1 MLSTLLPLTLSSLLV
16 SALPSPNVKD
26 VVKRTSSGVPY
37 SPHSIPIAAKVPRP
51 AALERAFAE
60 KVRAL
65 DMADGK
71 NESMVSLTGTGG
83 GVSYALNLTIA
94 DQTFL
99 VIADT
104 GSSDL
109 WLYSSNFTCL
119 NVNSTQVPQ
128 AECNFGPTGINLTA
142 DGFTPLNYT
151 NNFNISYGDGTFLS
165 GTAGTDTVT
174 VGNISVKDTEFSVAE
189 VAYWNGDGFTD
200 GLLGLAAP
208 LLTSVYYGSD
218 GSVDGRNN
226 SALYQP
232 WFYKAVSEGLV
243 EPYFSLV
250 LNRPT
255 LTEEEAYNNTV
266 PDLGAITFGGIPE
279 GCTTDT
285 TVTVP
290 NINFTTSI
298 GGYNHSVPAYY
309 TTSSTFKFPGS
320 KSINTTTPRIILDS
334 GTTLIY
340 LTDEIATEYN
350 KHWNPPAQ
358 FVKEDGIY
366 FVDCNAKAPSLTVV
380 IGGVDFEVDSRDLIY
395 SATDGVSNDCI
406 SSVVPGDSLGATSVS
421 ILGDRFLVNVVSTFN
436 IATGEITVT
445 QRKKY

>member
-1 MLSTLLPLTLSSLLV
+1 M
-16 SALPSPNVKD
+16 
-26 VVKRTSSGVPY
+26 
-37 SPHSIPIAAKVPRP
+37 
-51 AALERAFAE
+51 ALERAFAE

-65 DMADGK
+65 DMDGSGK
-71 NESMVSLTGTGG
+71 NESMVPLDGTGG
-83 GVSYALNLTIA
+83 GVSYALNISIA

-109 WLYSSNFTCL
+109 WLYSSNFTCVD
-119 NVNSTQVPQ
+119 VNSTVIPQ
-128 AECNFGPTGINLTA
+128 ADCNFGPTGIDLSA
-142 DGFTPLNYT
+142 ASFQPLNYS

-165 GTAGTDTVT
+165 GFAGTDTVT
-174 VGNISVKDTEFSVAE
+174 IGNISVVDTEFSVADI
-189 VAYWNGDGFTD
+189 AYWNGDGFTD

-218 GSVDGRNN
+218 GSMDGRKNA
-226 SALYQP
+226 ALYQP
-232 WFYKAVSEGLV
+232 WFYKAVDEGLV
-243 EPYFSLV
+243 EPYFSVV

-255 LTEEEAYNNTV
+255 LTQEQAYNNTV

-279 GCTTDT
+279 GCTTGT

-309 TTSSTFKFPGS
+309 TTSASFKFPGS

-340 LTDEIATEYN
+340 LTNEIAEAYN
-350 KHWNPPAQ
+350 KHWSPAAT
-358 FVKEDGIY
+358 FDESNGIY

-380 IGGVDFEVDSRDLIY
+380 IGGVEFEVDSRDLIY
-395 SATDGVSNDCI
+395 SATDGVANDCI
-406 SSVVPGDSLGATSVS
+406 SSVIPGDSLGATSVS
-421 ILGDRFLVNVVSTFN
+421 ILGDRFMVNVVSTFN
-436 IATGEITVT
+436 IETGEITVS